1 MLAVNSARGTCGGL
15 NPGEP
20 VCAGS
25 ATKSHNVGSG
35 IDGSGSSNACSS
47 IATDTG
53 MSDATLIDDR

>member
-1 MLAVNSARGTCGGL
+1 L

-20 VCAGS
+20 VCAGN

-35 IDGSGSSNACSS
+35 IDGSGSSKACSS

-53 MSDATLIDDR
+53 MSDATLIEDR